1 MRILGRSR
9 TLDALLEAPLSQG
22 ALHDRWTTLMAH
34 SLVDSL
40 SSHALR
46 HPDRTAY
53 RYLVTGDVGGEIQ
66 DISYAR
72 LAGRARAIA
81 AWLQERGL
89 AGSRAILLYPAGIE
103 FISGYLGCL
112 AAGVVAVPGVPP
124 QGRSQNHRALT
135 RMKRLIADA
144 DAKVILSGRGLS
156 EALETMAEHLPE
168 LAALTVV
175 VTEDIPD
182 DLAASWREPVL
193 GADSIAFLQYTSGST
208 SAPRGVMVTH
218 GNLMDNERAVTER
231 MGHTPEVLAEYDNE
245 LFVSWLPVYH
255 DMGLIGPVLNALYL
269 GATSTLFS
277 PLHFLQKP
285 ERWLTAITKYR
296 PHTSGGPN
304 FAFELCLK
312 HATPELLDQLD
323 LSRWKVAFNGAE
335 PVRAATLRRFA
346 ETFGGAAGF
355 RREALYP
362 CYGLAEATLMVTGHT
377 LGTPP
382 NLLAADE
389 NGPHVGA
396 ADAAAVSCGRP
407 GPGTNVVI
415 ADPERHK
422 ALPEGE
428 VGEIWVA
435 SDSVAKGYWRNA
447 VATRE
452 TFRAVLE
459 GSSTRM
465 LRTGDLGF
473 LHDGELFVTGRLKD
487 LMVIDGRNHYPQDLE
502 LSAELSHPA
511 LRPGCIAAFPVEVG
525 EHGTGGEQPVIVAEV
540 DPESADQSAGIT
552 REIRNAIGQDHGLPV
567 RDVVLVRPGSIPKTS
582 SGKIQRRASREAYL
596 GGTLSVVGE
605 LAAR

>member
-1 MRILGRSR
+1 MVR
-9 TLDALLEAPLSQG
+9 
-22 ALHDRWTTLMAH
+22 
-34 SLVDSL
+34 SLVDAL
-40 SSHALR
+40 SAHASQ
-46 HPDRTAY
+46 HPGRTAY
-53 RYLVTGDVGGEIQ
+53 RYLVTGDSAGEVQ

-81 AWLQERGL
+81 AWLQEHGL
-89 AGSRAILLYPAGIE
+89 AGSRAILLYPPGIE

-135 RMKRLIADA
+135 RMKRLISDA
-144 DAKVILSGRGLS
+144 DAKVILSGRGVS
-156 EALETMAEHLPE
+156 EALATMAGHLSE
-168 LAALTVV
+168 LAEITHV
-175 VTEDIPD
+175 VTDGIPD
-182 DLAASWREPVL
+182 DLAVSWHEPDL
-193 GADSIAFLQYTSGST
+193 GADSVAFLQYTSGST

-218 GNLMDNERAVTER
+218 GNLVDNERVLTER
-231 MGHTPEVLAEYDNE
+231 MGHTPEVLEEYDNE
-245 LFVSWLPVYH
+245 LFVSWLPAYH
-255 DMGLIGPVLNALYL
+255 DMGLILPVLNSLYL
-269 GATSTLFS
+269 GATTTLFS

-312 HATPELLDQLD
+312 HATPDLLDRLD

-346 ETFGGAAGF
+346 ETFGGTAGF
-355 RREALYP
+355 RREAMYP

-377 LGTPP
+377 VGTPP
-382 NLLAADE
+382 NLLTADE
-389 NGPHVGA
+389 NGPHAGV
-396 ADAAAVSCGRP
+396 ADAAAVSSGRP
-407 GPGTNVVI
+407 GPGMNVVI
-415 ADPERHK
+415 ADPERHR
-422 ALPEGE
+422 ALPQGE

-435 SDSVAKGYWRNA
+435 GDSVAKGYWRNA

-452 TFRAVLE
+452 TFRATLE
-459 GSSTRM
+459 DGSGEHGVTRF

-473 LHDGELFVTGRLKD
+473 LRDGELFVTGRLKD

-525 EHGTGGEQPVIVAEV
+525 EHGAEGEQAVIVAEV
-540 DPESADQSAGIT
+540 APESADRSGSIT
-552 REIRNAIGQDHGLPV
+552 SEIRNAIGEAHGLSV
-567 RDVVLVRPGSIPKTS
+567 RDVVLVRPGTIPKTS

-596 GGTLSVVGE
+596 GGSLAVIDE

>member
-1 MRILGRSR
+1 MVR
-9 TLDALLEAPLSQG
+9 
-22 ALHDRWTTLMAH
+22 

-40 SSHALR
+40 SVHAAR

-53 RYLVTGDVGGEIQ
+53 RYLVTGDSDGEVQ
-66 DISYAR
+66 TVSYAR

-81 AWLQERGL
+81 AWLQEHGL
-89 AGSRAILLYPAGIE
+89 AGSRAILLYPPGIE

-112 AAGVVAVPGVPP
+112 AAGVAAVPGVPP
-124 QGRSQNHRALT
+124 QGRSQNHRALI
-135 RMKRLIADA
+135 RMKRLISDA
-144 DAKVILSGRGLS
+144 DAKVILSGRGVS
-156 EALETMAEHLPE
+156 EALATMAEHLPE
-168 LAALTVV
+168 LTEITHV
-175 VTEDIPD
+175 VTDDIPD
-182 DLAASWREPVL
+182 DLAASWHEPDL
-193 GADSIAFLQYTSGST
+193 GADSVAFLQYTSGST

-218 GNLMDNERAVTER
+218 GNLVDNERVLTER
-231 MGHTPEVLAEYDNE
+231 MGHTPEALAEHDNE

-255 DMGLIGPVLNALYL
+255 DMGLILPVLNTLYL
-269 GATSTLFS
+269 GATTTLFS

-304 FAFELCLK
+304 FAFELALK
-312 HATPELLDQLD
+312 HATPDLLDRLD

-346 ETFGGAAGF
+346 ETFGGVAGF

-362 CYGLAEATLMVTGHT
+362 CYGLAEATLMVSGHT
-377 LGTPP
+377 VGTPP

-389 NGPHVGA
+389 NGPHAGA
-396 ADAAAVSCGRP
+396 ADAAAVSSGRP
-407 GPGTNVVI
+407 GPGMNVVI
-415 ADPERHK
+415 ADPERHR

-435 SDSVAKGYWRNA
+435 GASVAKGYWRNA

-452 TFRAVLE
+452 TFRATLE
-459 GSSTRM
+459 DGSGEYGSTRF

-473 LHDGELFVTGRLKD
+473 LRDGELFVTGRLKD

-511 LRPGCIAAFPVEVG
+511 LRPGCVAAFPVEVG
-525 EHGTGGEQPVIVAEV
+525 EHGAEGEQPVIVAEV
-540 DPESADQSAGIT
+540 APESADQSGSIT
-552 REIRNAIGQDHGLPV
+552 SEIRNAIGEAHGLSV
-567 RDVVLVRPGSIPKTS
+567 RDVVLVRPGTIPKTS

-596 GGTLSVVGE
+596 GGSLAVVGE
-605 LAAR
+605 LTAT

>member
-1 MRILGRSR
+1 MVR
-9 TLDALLEAPLSQG
+9 
-22 ALHDRWTTLMAH
+22 
-34 SLVDSL
+34 SLVDTL
-40 SSHALR
+40 SAHASR

-53 RYLVTGDVGGEIQ
+53 RYLVTGDSDGEVQ

-81 AWLQERGL
+81 AWLQEHGL
-89 AGSRAILLYPAGIE
+89 AGSRAILLYPPGIE
-103 FISGYLGCL
+103 FISAYLGCL
-112 AAGVVAVPGVPP
+112 SAGVVAVPGVPP

-144 DAKVILSGRGLS
+144 DAKVILSGLGVS
-156 EALETMAEHLPE
+156 EALATMAQHLPE
-168 LAALTVV
+168 LAEITQV
-175 VTEDIPD
+175 VTNDIPD
-182 DLAASWREPVL
+182 DLAASWHEPDL
-193 GADSIAFLQYTSGST
+193 GADSVAFLQYTSGST

-218 GNLMDNERAVTER
+218 GNLVDNERLLTER
-231 MGHTPEVLAEYDNE
+231 MGHTPEALAEYDNE

-255 DMGLIGPVLNALYL
+255 DMGLILPVLNTLYL
-269 GATSTLFS
+269 GATTTLFS

-312 HATPELLDQLD
+312 HATPDLLDRLD

-335 PVRAATLRRFA
+335 PVRAATLRRFT

-355 RREALYP
+355 RREAMYP
-362 CYGLAEATLMVTGHT
+362 CYGLAEATLMVSGHT
-377 LGTPP
+377 VGTPP
-382 NLLAADE
+382 NLIAADE
-389 NGPHVGA
+389 DGPHAGA
-396 ADAAAVSCGRP
+396 ADAAAVSSGRP

-415 ADPERHK
+415 ADPERHR

-435 SDSVAKGYWRNA
+435 GASVAKGYWRNA

-452 TFRAVLE
+452 TFRATLE
-459 GSSTRM
+459 DGSGEHGATRF

-473 LHDGELFVTGRLKD
+473 LRDGELFVTGRLKD

-525 EHGTGGEQPVIVAEV
+525 EHGTEGEQPVIVAEV
-540 DPESADQSAGIT
+540 APESADQSGAIT
-552 REIRNAIGQDHGLPV
+552 SEIRNAIGEAHGLSV
-567 RDVVLVRPGSIPKTS
+567 RDVVLVRPGTIPKTS

-596 GGTLSVVGE
+596 GGSLAVIGE